1 MSNSHI
7 LVAIA
12 CTKESE
18 VMLISKFKNENSVH
32 EMELIEKKYA
42 FRFPSQYKAFV
53 DKYNG
58 GYTPKTKF
66 KVGRISSDIVGFYG
80 FGNSKMKIS
89 EEAIKEAIRNG
100 MFPIAEDSFGNKIM
114 IGILK
119 DIAGKI
125 FFYDHE
131 KENKLSLLTDSLEAF
146 IAVCKS
152 EKISEASRRTI
163 EERETLLIAK
173 GKGNNITDGI
183 RKMWQAEIDK
193 YKDMIQEEV
202 IL

>member
-1 MSNSHI
+1 
-7 LVAIA
+7 
-12 CTKESE
+12 
-18 VMLISKFKNENSVH
+18 MLISKFKNENSIH
-32 EMELIEKKYA
+32 EMELIEKKYV
-42 FRFPSQYKAFV
+42 FHFPSQYKTFV

-66 KVGRISSDIVGFYG
+66 KVGRISSDVVGFYG
-80 FGNSKMKIS
+80 FANSEMKIS
-89 EEAIKEAIRNG
+89 EEMINEAIRNDV
-100 MFPIAEDSFGNKIM
+100 FPIAEDSFGNKIM
-114 IGILK
+114 IGISK

-131 KENKLSLLTDSLEAF
+131 KENKLNLLTDSLEDF

-152 EKISEASRRTI
+152 EKISEASRRSI
-163 EERETLLIAK
+163 EEREALLIAK